1 MMVASP
7 DKVFAKNR
15 AAVRLAMCGDDGED
29 APNETVRARTRLI
42 SLPDLSLSL
51 SEPGRLDPAKYF
63 RSVSH
68 DDLAQPNP
76 LVFLGQWEFGGG
88 RAGAGAEGSLSR

>member
-1 MMVASP
+1 MMMVASP

-51 SEPGRLDPAKYF
+51 SLSPDGSIQLNISD
-63 RSVSH
+63 RSVTTTWHS
-68 DDLAQPNP
+68 QI
-76 LVFLGQWEFGGG
+76 
-88 RAGAGAEGSLSR
+88 R